1 MRYFMKFSYN
11 GSKYN
16 GYQIQKDK
24 VTVQGVLEE
33 LLSKIFNEKI
43 RISASGRTDALVHA
57 YGQCAHFD
65 SNKVFD
71 FEKLKYALNSMFDY
85 IYIKEI
91 SEVPEDFHAR
101 YSVLNKEYV
110 YKINVGE
117 YNPIEKDLVYQ
128 LNRKL
133 DLDSMK
139 NAIKLFEGEH
149 DFTSFTS
156 LDFEKD
162 CTRTI
167 YETYINEKNDL
178 IEIGFVGNGFL
189 KYMVRN
195 MVGLLIEIGL
205 GKREI
210 ESVTEIL
217 EYKDRKQAGVCANP
231 EGLYLK
237 QVNYE
242 LHK

>member
-1 MRYFMKFSYN
+1 MRYLMKFSYN

-16 GYQIQKDK
+16 GYQIQNDTI
-24 VTVQGVLEE
+24 TVQGVLEE
-33 LLSKIFNEKI
+33 LLSKLFDEKI

-57 YGQCAHFD
+57 YDQCAHFD
-65 SNKVFD
+65 SSKNFCL
-71 FEKLKYALNSMFDY
+71 EKLKYALNSMLDY

-91 SEVPEDFHAR
+91 KLVDNNFHAR
-101 YSVLNKEYV
+101 YDVYSKEYV

-117 YNPIEKDLVYQ
+117 YNPLEKDYVFQ
-128 LNRKL
+128 LNKEL
-133 DLDSMK
+133 DLDLMK
-139 NAIKLFEGEH
+139 QAIKLFEGEH

-162 CTRTI
+162 CTRVI
-167 YETYINEKNDL
+167 YKTYINVKDNL
-178 IEIGFVGNGFL
+178 VEIGFVGNGFL

-205 GKREI
+205 GKRYVS
-210 ESVTEIL
+210 SVTEII
-217 EYKDRKQAGVCANP
+217 EYKDRKKAGICANP

-237 QVNYE
+237 QVNY
-242 LHK
+242 K